1 MDGDDIGWDGKSK
14 ELAKVIRGE
23 AVANVW
29 Y

>member
-14 ELAKVIRGE
+14 ELAEMIRGE
-23 AVANVW
+23 AVTKAW